1 MLGRIVARQYL
12 EGLAG
17 LLSGG
22 CLLIRE
28 GCLLQ
33 SRELGRVWLEVD
45 ALVERPVLLLIL
57 AELLYVGQVCLLL

>member
-1 MLGRIVARQYL
+1 MLGRIVARQHL

-22 CLLIRE
+22 CLLLRE
-28 GCLLQ
+28 ACLLQ

-45 ALVERPVLLLIL
+45 ALVQHPGFLDIL
-57 AELLYVGQVCLLL
+57 AELLYVGQVSLLL